1 MAKILQLEYT
11 CDIKVTTLFL
21 MLMSEMTM
29 TVFENLVKI
38 TDISVLDFFFFAVYC
53 VKREMIRKIVY

>member
-1 MAKILQLEYT
+1 
-11 CDIKVTTLFL
+11 
-21 MLMSEMTM
+21 MSEMTM